1 MNLKEFKQVKSKG
14 GDKKIMKT
22 KIKQEKGI
30 TLIALVITIVVLLIL
45 AGVSINAI
53 FSENGIINKAKD
65 AQNKMDE
72 AQQKDLNSIN
82 ELNNWIDSKTNGAT
96 GGSTGGNTTG
106 GGDNP
111 STPSGTWTQN
121 KTTVT
126 DGKTTYTVGDDYTYN
141 CGVSG
146 YTGGWKVLGADKGK
160 LLIMSTVDVGTLQL
174 SGKEGY
180 NTGISQLN
188 TICAPYGTE
197 ARSITVE
204 DINRVTGYDPT
215 KQNNNTKYGAG
226 EFYEYGNKVT
236 YTASGS
242 SATNGKTYTSAISK
256 YEHPDGRILGQNDV
270 TSIQVES
277 TAYYYYPSTLTTSDG
292 EQTGEI
298 GISKTIPAYKLLFRK
313 ADDTANCSY
322 WLASSYV
329 DALSNNSYFGL
340 RIVYSGGYVYRY
352 GLWSSYG
359 LAGYPSLG
367 VRAVVSL

>member
-1 MNLKEFKQVKSKG
+1 MKKTLKN
-14 GDKKIMKT
+14 T
-22 KIKQEKGI
+22 NGI
-30 TLIALVITIVVLLIL
+30 TLIALVVTIVVLLIL
-45 AGVSINAI
+45 AGVSINAV
-53 FSENGIINKAKD
+53 FGQDGIIQKAKD

-126 DGKTTYTVGDDYTYN
+126 DGKTTYTVGDDYTYD

-146 YTGGWKVLGADKGK
+146 YTGGWKVLGAENGK
-160 LLIMSTVDVGTLQL
+160 LLIMSTVDVGTLKL
-174 SGKEGY
+174 SGKDGY
-180 NTGISQLN
+180 NTGVSQLN
-188 TICAPYGTE
+188 TMCAQYGTN

-215 KQNNNTKYGAG
+215 NQGDGTVYGAG
-226 EFYEYGNKVT
+226 QFDEYGNKVT

-242 SATNGKTYTSAISK
+242 SATNGKKYKRSIS
-256 YEHPDGRILGQNDV
+256 YEHPDGRKIGTDNV
-270 TSIQVES
+270 TSITVES
-277 TAYYYYPSTLTTSDG
+277 TNYYYYPYSLTIISST
-292 EQTGEI
+292 TGECK
-298 GISKTIPAYKLLFRK
+298 GIATDSSAYKLLFRN
-313 ADDTANCSY
+313 ADDSANCSY
-322 WLASSYV
+322 WLASPYV
-329 DALSNNSYFGL
+329 YPKSKQSYFGL
-340 RIVYSGGYVYRY
+340 RDVNSDGNVNIGDMCSSDGHTY
-352 GLWSSYG
+352 G
-359 LAGYPSLG
+359 PSLLG